1 MNEQL
6 KEYLKT
12 IVADSTASRYEYEI
26 NHFTFSKDR
35 KKASYSEILDY
46 IGNRRKQFKNSSSI
60 GCTLQALK
68 HYFSY
73 LVEVGEREDNPAKSI
88 RLRDKQSKDIQ
99 LQNLF
104 STQELELL
112 LIRKERYILLKNRNL
127 LIISL
132 LIYQGLKSS
141 EIRNLEL
148 SDIDLKE
155 ATIFIKSSLKS
166 NSRTLKLNAKQVIY
180 LMTYLNEDRPKLIR
194 ENTNKIII
202 SKLGSV
208 ETGEGIGYLIET
220 SKHLFPTKILNPQTI
235 RQSVICNL
243 LKAKNDL
250 RIVQTF
256 AGHKYP
262 TTTERYK
269 QTHLEELKNELIKFH
284 PLK

>member
-1 MNEQL
+1 MEL

-12 IVADSTASRYEYEI
+12 KVADSTASRYEYEI

-35 KKASYSEILDY
+35 KKASYSEILEY
-46 IGNRRKQFKNSSSI
+46 IGNKRKQYKNSSSI
-60 GCTLQALK
+60 ACTLHALK

-73 LVEVGEREDNPAKSI
+73 LVEIGFREDNPAKSI

-99 LQNLF
+99 LQDLF
-104 STQELELL
+104 SSAELELL
-112 LIRKERYILLKNRNL
+112 LNRKERYILLKNRNL
-127 LIISL
+127 VTVSL

-141 EIRNLEL
+141 EILNLEL
-148 SDIDLKE
+148 KDIDLKE

-166 NSRTLKLNAKQVIY
+166 NSRTLKLTAKQVIY
-180 LMTYLNEDRPKLIR
+180 FMDYLNEDRPRLLKESTQKL
-194 ENTNKIII
+194 II
-202 SKLGSV
+202 SKLGKV
-208 ETGEGIGYLIET
+208 ETCSGIAYVVEN
-220 SKHLFPTKILNPQTI
+220 SKHLFPEKNLNPNTI

-262 TTTERYK
+262 STTERYK